1 MSVFMK
7 YTVKMIGVAVF
18 LGMLF
23 APVQA
28 AELESGFMDTKWS
41 SPAKDLKG
49 FTKVGGGEKIA
60 YYQNPQRKYTFF
72 GNEVSDH
79 VVYGFYEDKFFAV
92 YASIEGIDIFSQIK
106 SYIQHK
112 YGVPDKTSRE
122 TRSDLPTLTSRRET
136 RGDLTTYIWRL
147 KQTQIKFKHH
157 ETTGQMKISFYYLP
171 IAKQVNA
178 EMKKNLE
185 AEPPEPFIPVL
196 PFSDYDGP
204 VPMVEFMRF

>member
-41 SPAKDLKG
+41 TPAKDLKG
-49 FTKVGGGEKIA
+49 FTKVGGKEKIA
-60 YYQNPQRKYTFF
+60 YYVNPQRKYTFF
-72 GNEVSDH
+72 GNEASDH

-92 YASIEGIDIFSQIK
+92 YANIEGIDIFSQIK

-122 TRSDLPTLTSRRET
+122 TRSDLPTLTSRAT

-147 KQTQIKFKHH
+147 KNTQIKFKYHD
-157 ETTGQMKISFYYLP
+157 TSGQ
-171 IAKQVNA
+171 
-178 EMKKNLE
+178 KNLE
-185 AEPPEPFIPVL
+185 AEPPGPFFPL
-196 PFSDYDGP
+196 SPFSSYDGP
-204 VPMVEFMRF
+204 VPMVEFMSF